1 MIYYILLGRIL
12 QLPRG
17 KGHKRTSRSYS
28 KVPHLTHPPIRIRKT
43 ATAPGSPY
51 SFRIVRGF
59 FYVPQNY
66 QHSRNCETGPP
77 TDITDDITKAA
88 PSPQYLSVGP
98 VGVSESRTHD
108 LPRHSPVHNQVSY
121 LMIFVLF
128 KNLKYQTLTFIC
140 LSLAVGLVV
149 AFGPRLLG
157 GRVGLLP
164 YF

>member
-1 MIYYILLGRIL
+1 MDDNFFFRDKNTVRCFQLTFFFLFFTFYCILLGRIL

-77 TDITDDITKAA
+77 T
-88 PSPQYLSVGP
+88 YR
-98 VGVSESRTHD
+98 RTHN

-121 LMIFVLF
+121 RCASKHQI
-128 KNLKYQTLTFIC
+128 KSNI
-140 LSLAVGLVV
+140 AR
-149 AFGPRLLG
+149 P
-157 GRVGLLP
+157 
-164 YF
+164 